1 MQKNLFLKINK
12 QIFCSIDE
20 WIDLNVNIIREMEN
34 EVKEILDDRIKS
46 AGPIESPPAPLS
58 EISHVSK

>member
-1 MQKNLFLKINK
+1 MQRNLFLKINK

-20 WIDLNVNIIREMEN
+20 WIDLSVSKIRDMEE

-46 AGPIESPPAPLS
+46 AAPLESPPAPLS